1 METGLLIQN
10 ILSVFLSV
18 GVPVIILLALAVEIG
33 RWHEAQPEV
42 PDEVF
47 REKKE
52 H

>member
-1 METGLLIQN
+1 MDVGLVIQQT
-10 ILSVFLSV
+10 LSVFLSV
-18 GVPVIILLALAVEIG
+18 GVPVIVLLALAVEIG